1 MYGHLLKAQLLRQPR
16 KSIFSTGRVTYLQ
29 RQRAK
34 EDSAI
39 TLYKNFRA
47 PILLLKTSKEQLDV
61 YLDKAVKTLLAVLL
75 I

>member
-1 MYGHLLKAQLLRQPR
+1 MYGHLLKAQLLWQPR

-34 EDSAI
+34 EDSV
-39 TLYKNFRA
+39 TMLYKNFRA

-61 YLDKAVKTLLAVLL
+61 YLDKEGKTLLVLL
-75 I
+75 LT